1 MALQPN
7 PVDIHVGKRLRLRR
21 TLLGYSQEKLGSLLG
36 LTFQQVQKYERGTNR
51 IGSSRLYKISSVLDV
66 PVSYFFEGFEEAEGG
81 GAKTVPA
88 SGLAEEPA
96 SFETSPM
103 DRRET
108 LELVRAYY
116 RIEDPQVRRRVFELI
131 KSLGPARATG
141 DPQGEPAAPS
151 EESAA
156 TPSDP

>member
-7 PVDIHVGKRLRLRR
+7 PVDVHVGKRLRLRR

-66 PVSYFFEGFEEAEGG
+66 PVSYFFEGFEETEGG
-81 GAKTVPA
+81 GAKAAPA

-131 KSLGPARATG
+131 KSLGPARAASE
-141 DPQGEPAAPS
+141 PQGESGAAPA
-151 EESAA
+151 ESSP